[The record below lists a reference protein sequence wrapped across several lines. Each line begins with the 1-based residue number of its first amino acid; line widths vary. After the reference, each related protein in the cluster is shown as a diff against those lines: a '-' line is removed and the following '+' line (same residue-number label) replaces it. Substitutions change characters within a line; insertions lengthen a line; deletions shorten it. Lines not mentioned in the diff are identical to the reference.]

1 VSGKVFVVSGGIA
14 CLAFGLGALFGA
26 RLGTNRGAVT
36 AAAPTAAPPPQVSA
50 LEAAPGDRN
59 GFVGVVFA
67 KQQVD
72 LESTV
77 EARLLT
83 VPVQLGD
90 RLKKGDT
97 VATLDAEAIRRDLAS
112 AAAAVHGAQA
122 EAHAAR
128 VELAAAHDKAARLD
142 KLAKASSSVSD
153 EELEAVHYQEKL
165 AAARQEA
172 ARARVSESVA
182 AVDKLRQLLETTAIT
197 ATFDGVV
204 AQRYVDPGT
213 IVGPGRPIVRL
224 ISGDDVWVRFAVP
237 EDQVGGV
244 VVGGCVEASLPS
256 LKLSAT
262 GKVETV
268 APQIDA
274 ASRMLVVEARLS
286 VPGAWKGRLPVGVEA
301 RVHGH
306 PCAPD
311 PG

>member
-1 VSGKVFVVSGGIA
+1 VSGKLFVICGGIA
-14 CLAFGLGALFGA
+14 CLSFGLGALLGT
-26 RLGTNRGAVT
+26 RLGGSRANGAT
-36 AAAPTAAPPPQVSA
+36 AAPTAAPPPQVSA
-50 LEAAPGDRN
+50 LEATPASKN

-90 RLKKGDT
+90 RLKQGDT

-112 AAAAVHGAQA
+112 ASAAVRAAQA

-128 VELAAAHDKAARLD
+128 VELAAAHDKATRLE
-142 KLAKASSSVSD
+142 KLANASSSVSE
-153 EELEAVHYQEKL
+153 EELEGVRYQEKL

-172 ARARVSESVA
+172 ARARVSETVA

-213 IVGPGRPIVRL
+213 VVGPGRPIVRI

-244 VVGGCVEASLPS
+244 TVGGCVEANVPS
-256 LKLSAT
+256 LKMST
-262 GKVETV
+262 SGKVETV

-274 ASRMLVVEARLS
+274 ASRMLVVEARLTI
-286 VPGAWKGRLPVGVEA
+286 PAAWKGRLPVGLEA

>member
-1 VSGKVFVVSGGIA
+1 MNGKVFVICGGIA
-14 CLAFGLGALFGA
+14 CLAFGLGALLGT
-26 RLGTNRGAVT
+26 RLGGSRGAI
-36 AAAPTAAPPPQVSA
+36 AAPAPAAPLVTSV
-50 LEAAPGDRN
+50 APTPAPVDKR

-90 RLKKGDT
+90 RLKQGDT

-112 AAAAVHGAQA
+112 ASAAVRAAQA

-128 VELAAAHDKAARLD
+128 VELAAARAKAQRLD

-153 EELEAVHYQEKL
+153 EELETAHAQENL
-165 AAARQEA
+165 AAAHQDS
-172 ARARVSESVA
+172 ARARVQESVA

-237 EDQVGGV
+237 EDQVAGV
-244 VVGGCVEASLPS
+244 SVGGCIEASVPS
-256 LKLSAT
+256 LKLSTT

-274 ASRMLVVEARLS
+274 ASRMLVVEARLT
-286 VPGAWKGRLPVGVEA
+286 VPPAWQGHLPVGLEA
-301 RVHGH
+301 RVRGRT
-306 PCAPD
+306 CAPD